1 MFNGSS
7 NIYIQG
13 GTFVS
18 AGNIDRASLEEM
30 GVNFPPNSAIES
42 NYKRCSD
49 LNFCASHASGRGPTN
64 QFSHSA
70 GNFGRS
76 IYASGQVPEC
86 SPYLMPTPSIT
97 SEVKSWDTIGA
108 SRRDAKL
115 NVDSHAPPF
124 HSQCL
129 AICQSHNMA
138 CMHSRS
144 SFKVVVQ
151 LVLSLIILSL
161 THRHRLLATM
171 SKRPHTH
178 SQHLLP
184 LFQSQN

>member
-13 GTFVS
+13 GTFINAGSIDS
-18 AGNIDRASLEEM
+18 ASFEEM
-30 GVNFPPNSAIES
+30 GMTIPQNSAIES
-42 NYKRCSD
+42 NHKRGST
-49 LNFCASHASGRGPTN
+49 LNICASHASGHCGQGPTN

-76 IYASGQVPEC
+76 VCASGQVPEY
-86 SPYLMPTPSIT
+86 SPYLMPTPST
-97 SEVKSWDTIGA
+97 SWDTVGV
-108 SRRDAKL
+108 SKGNAKR

-129 AICQSHNMA
+129 AISQSHNTA
-138 CMHSRS
+138 CMLSQS
-144 SFKVVVQ
+144 SFKNVVQ
-151 LVLSLIILSL
+151 LVFSLIILSL
-161 THRHRLLATM
+161 AHRHRLLATM
-171 SKRPHTH
+171 SGRPHTH